1 MEFKE
6 MQKKVIQNAL
16 NYGERF
22 NIEIESEFA
31 VLKLIEEV
39 GEFTEALLTLKSKNR
54 PEKLLPEVEAKK
66 KVEQELADIVG
77 MAIVNAHVLNIDI
90 EKALY
95 DKWIDKKTS

>member
-1 MEFKE
+1 

-39 GEFTEALLTLKSKNR
+39 GEFTEALLTLKSKSR